1 MRFEIKSGGMVA
13 ILLGVT
19 GLSFAVFLFGL
30 LSGYDVGRESQSS
43 AAQVATAYPVEP
55 PPGSAPAASPAAAPS
70 PAIATA
76 PAPAAPPGMA
86 ADDEAAAPVAPVA
99 AARPAPTKH
108 TKTAHTSAAVAS
120 SSERITETDVSSPAG
135 GMGAPSNASD
145 EDDATSAADTGSP
158 PAEAP
163 PPVSAASTTHSAAVA
178 SAHPPFR
185 HKPYTI
191 QIQAAMDRNSASAM
205 VQRLRT
211 LGFQPYAVPTLLNG
225 QTWYKVVIGP
235 FATQEAAAAAQQEM
249 RAKYNSTYSGGGSG
263 YARP

>member
-120 SSERITETDVSSPAG
+120 CRNGLRKQMCHRLRVAWAHRQTPVMKTTRPALPTPDLLLPRLRPRCPQPPQHIPPQSRPRTRRSGTSP
-135 GMGAPSNASD
+135 
-145 EDDATSAADTGSP
+145 T
-158 PAEAP
+158 
-163 PPVSAASTTHSAAVA
+163 
-178 SAHPPFR
+178 PFR
-185 HKPYTI
+185 FRPRWI
-191 QIQAAMDRNSASAM
+191 AIAQARWFS
-205 VQRLRT
+205 V
-211 LGFQPYAVPTLLNG
+211 
-225 QTWYKVVIGP
+225 
-235 FATQEAAAAAQQEM
+235 
-249 RAKYNSTYSGGGSG
+249 
-263 YARP
+263 